1 MRMKLTYIYHS
12 CFVIESEKFTL
23 IFDYYKDSEEK
34 YIHEHLADFPGKLY
48 VFSSHSHRDHFNPD
62 ILEWKNS
69 RSDIQY
75 ILSKDI
81 VDHELYKGDGAFI
94 IDKLETFTDDLI
106 AVKAFGSTDLG
117 VSFLVEG
124 DGTKIFHAGD
134 LNNWHW
140 KQESTEEEV
149 REAENFYLSELAH
162 LVDET
167 RHLDVAMFPVDH
179 RLGNEYT
186 RGAEQLLDKIKVD
199 LFVPMHFWEHYKDA
213 NAFSEKVEAYGGR
226 FFAIHKQGDFTNF

>member
-1 MRMKLTYIYHS
+1 MKLTYIYHS
-12 CFVIESEKFTL
+12 CFVVESEKFTL

-34 YIHEHLADFPGKLY
+34 YMHEHLPNFPGRLY

-62 ILEWKNS
+62 ILGWKKS
-69 RSDIQY
+69 RSDVQY
-75 ILSKDI
+75 IFSKDI
-81 VDHELYKGDGAFI
+81 ADHELYKGGEAFI
-94 IDKLETFTDDLI
+94 IDKLQTFSDDMLT
-106 AVKAFGSTDLG
+106 VKAFGSTDLG
-117 VSFLVEG
+117 VSFLVEV
-124 DGTKIFHAGD
+124 DGKKIFHAGD

-186 RGAEQLLDKIKVD
+186 RGAEQLLDRIKVD
-199 LFVPMHFWEHYKDA
+199 LFVPMHFLEHYKEA
-213 NAFSEKVEAYGGR
+213 NAFSEKVEAYGSR
-226 FFAIHKQGDFTNF
+226 FFAIGKQGDAISF